1 METIKRFVK
10 KTPIYAIS
18 RIHVMR
24 DKYEIKKSRD
34 AQLKFLSLIKNLFR
48 EVNPMPIKFAMN
60 YLGFEV
66 GKCRL
71 PLTDLS
77 EQNKN
82 KITKILDG
90 LK

>member
-1 METIKRFVK
+1 MCQDFFDGK
-10 KTPIYAIS
+10 
-18 RIHVMR
+18 
-24 DKYEIKKSRD
+24 IKKSRD
-34 AQLKFLSLIKNLFR
+34 TQLRFLSLIKNLFC

-60 YLGFEV
+60 YLGFDV

-82 KITKILDG
+82 KIIKILDG